1 MKVVCAWCQRDGE
14 PGYLGGGE
22 PSEDPATTHGICSR
36 HRERVLEAL
45 PSRPFR
51 DSHMLIVSRTK
62 PGTHAYMKP
71 VSESEDVVLFDR
83 REGDRRRIRRRVTS
97 ERRRGERRRRDVMT
111 DLQKSGWAVVRR
123 RVGRRAEELL

>member
-1 MKVVCAWCQRDGE
+1 
-14 PGYLGGGE
+14 
-22 PSEDPATTHGICSR
+22 
-36 HRERVLEAL
+36 
-45 PSRPFR
+45 
-51 DSHMLIVSRTK
+51 MLIVSRTK

>member
-1 MKVVCAWCQRDGE
+1 
-14 PGYLGGGE
+14 
-22 PSEDPATTHGICSR
+22 
-36 HRERVLEAL
+36 
-45 PSRPFR
+45 
-51 DSHMLIVSRTK
+51 MLIVSRTK
-62 PGTHAYMKP
+62 PGTHAYMKL
-71 VSESEDVVLFDR
+71 VSESEDVVLFNR